1 MFAHTNKGKKL
12 FSELQNIFNEKDK
25 YVIMRLASAYN
36 TEDNAHTKVTIL
48 KTVCHEYSF
57 HQLQD
62 FGFHCTQGN
71 YNYSKQSSS
80 STSLEISRAQKPKM
94 PPSKRKLSNEEE
106 KRFSEFI
113 FANSTESSETS
124 RRILSTKPKEI
135 IENLIRYTRHF
146 KDTY

>member
-1 MFAHTNKGKKL
+1 MFIHTNKGKKL

-57 HQLQD
+57 HQLLD

-80 STSLEISRAQKPKM
+80 SSSLEISRAQKPKM
-94 PPSKRKLSNEEE
+94 PPSKRKLSNDEE

-113 FANSTESSETS
+113 SANSTESSEGS
-124 RRILSTKPKEI
+124 RRIISSKNSLQYYEI
-135 IENLIRYTRHF
+135 LMKRI
-146 KDTY
+146 